1 MSLPIDK
8 VLARA
13 EAFSL
18 KRNGD
23 SRWRCACPVCGG
35 GNRSTLSIGA
45 TVDGAVLLKCFKS
58 ECDVEAICRAF
69 GLDMTDLFPPR
80 EAQGTR
86 PQRRRLL
93 TAGQAL
99 ELLEEEAVFVAVLA
113 STLARGLE
121 VTAADRD
128 RAHKAAGRIGYLRFE
143 VRQ

>member
-1 MSLPIDK
+1 MSQPIDK

-35 GNRSTLSIGA
+35 RNRSTLSIGETA
-45 TVDGAVLLKCFKS
+45 DGAVLLKCFKS
-58 ECDVEAICRAF
+58 ECAVEAICRAF
-69 GLDMTDLFPPR
+69 GLDLTELFPPS
-80 EAQGTR
+80 ESQGTR

-113 STLARGLE
+113 STLASGLE
-121 VTAADRD
+121 VTSDDRD
-128 RAHKAAGRIGYLRFE
+128 RAHKAAGRIGYLRSE
-143 VRQ
+143 MRK